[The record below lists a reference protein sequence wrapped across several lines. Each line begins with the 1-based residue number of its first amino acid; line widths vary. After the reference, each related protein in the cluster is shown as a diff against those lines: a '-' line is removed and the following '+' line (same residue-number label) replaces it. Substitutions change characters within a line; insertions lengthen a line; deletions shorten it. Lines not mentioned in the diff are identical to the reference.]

1 MKRRAAI
8 IGLAFLFA
16 LSGSDA
22 FRADMGDRSAGVT
35 PDGGVAP
42 SRLGLHPPFRPR
54 PSAPTG
60 DSSRPGESPTTYD
73 EPERAKAVTPAVAGK
88 GLETSPGRITPSPSP
103 IGKRPAAT
111 TKPDTASTLSG
122 IASFMAPGYGAR
134 YLALP
139 GGPGQRVTICGPAAC
154 VTRISTDAGPDK
166 AMQRA
171 GRIADLSFHD
181 FAAVCGC
188 DPWVV
193 DSSEWRYRDE
203 TNDSRRSDALA

>member
-1 MKRRAAI
+1 MRRRTVAI
-8 IGLAFLFA
+8 IGIAFLFA

-35 PDGGVAP
+35 PDRGVAP

-73 EPERAKAVTPAVAGK
+73 EPERAKAVTPAVAGQ
-88 GLETSPGRITPSPSP
+88 GLESSPGRITPSPSP

-122 IASFMAPGYGAR
+122 IASWFRSPINVSAAGPQLRER
-134 YLALP
+134 YP
-139 GGPGQRVTICGPAAC
+139 NWRGMTIKVCRGDAC
-154 VTRISTDAGPDK
+154 VETVLGDWCACPKRLV
-166 AMQRA
+166 
-171 GRIADLSFHD
+171 DLD
-181 FAAVCGC
+181 DGVFARLA
-188 DPWVV
+188 
-193 DSSEWRYRDE
+193 
-203 TNDSRRSDALA
+203 ALSLGLVRVEVSG